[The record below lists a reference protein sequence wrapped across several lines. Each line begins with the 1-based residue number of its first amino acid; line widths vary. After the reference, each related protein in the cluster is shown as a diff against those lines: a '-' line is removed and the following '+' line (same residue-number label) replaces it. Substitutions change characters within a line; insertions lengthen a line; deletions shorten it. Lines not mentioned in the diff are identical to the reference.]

1 MSQVVDAAEDI
12 LRSTFPPVD
21 EWKLEREIRDT
32 TRSDVEVPS
41 RQEVLIENLRDI
53 RDSYHVRSDC
63 DIRAE
68 VDELI
73 DLLEE
78 WPEEQLE
85 EIRDRVR
92 DLARKIVDEGGL

>member
-1 MSQVVDAAEDI
+1 MSEAVDAAEDI
-12 LRSTFPPVD
+12 LRSTFPPVE

-41 RQEVLIENLRDI
+41 RQEVLIENLNVL
-53 RDSYHVRSDC
+53 SAC
-63 DIRAE
+63 DQILEDE

-78 WPEEQLE
+78 WPEERLE
-85 EIRDRVR
+85 EIRDRIR
-92 DLARKIVDEGGL
+92 DLARKIVDGGGSE